1 MHYKL
6 LHVCI
11 LICCCCCCYSPLSLH
26 YAAVAAVSTRSFIFN
41 NSIIIIIITYT
52 DIHNMNLNSTGERM
66 LHTIH
71 YFLCV
76 CIGTIVS
83 PRLLHRVN
91 LCLVCIVLIRFKESG
106 LYYVLNT
113 HLYCVLY
120 ANVFSLI
127 LSLPPPPLPLSPLR
141 HLTALFFS
149 MCYCCYLL
157 LLLFLRFSS
166 FIIIINAIK
175 CSLKSLPSLLLT
187 RSFSCLFFCSLYVFF
202 FYFAKRTQKLYMT
215 TFEQQIR
222 N

>member
-1 MHYKL
+1 
-6 LHVCI
+6 
-11 LICCCCCCYSPLSLH
+11 
-26 YAAVAAVSTRSFIFN
+26 
-41 NSIIIIIITYT
+41 
-52 DIHNMNLNSTGERM
+52 MNLNSTGERM

-106 LYYVLNT
+106 LFYVLNT

-127 LSLPPPPLPLSPLR
+127 LSLPLPPLPLSPLR

-187 RSFSCLFFCSLYVFF
+187 RSFSCLFFCSLYVFL